1 MKRQPN
7 PDDPAYRDRSTRRR
21 LEEKKSKTPGQQL
34 EKEGDYLDTG
44 ELDQEGK
51 PLLSEEIDVESLTNQ
66 QKQKEDAKKWKKF
79 DDAVAGAKSKEDLI
93 EAGRIRKD
101 IEERLGNNWVSLSTL
116 ALETFIGI
124 GADVLL
130 ASPDPISRGLNYGI
144 GYGTNILAQWLRGE
158 EIKQGRAHAAG
169 AFQAI
174 PFGTAAKG
182 IKGIARATGKGAVG
196 SVVGEQV
203 AVGIDE
209 KRVLTPEE
217 VAYAGAFGGTFGGIS
232 KSALDNVDITGL
244 RNTLNRLSKKRQ
256 VVQNLDGTL
265 SIADDG
271 IDLAKQSAQPM
282 RMAGAQVNRA
292 KAAPKISTNE
302 RLKQSLI
309 ANEVIELPPA
319 YKGGPVTFRPEADF
333 FDVSAALIGGGQE
346 DARDALGR
354 KIDYNRAKV
363 TEFGATKSERR
374 DMVFNHIKNSLR
386 RNKKDG
392 TGTNITRRE
401 FNEYAKEQIA
411 GEKDL
416 RKAIKLLN
424 IRSYASLKNIDLSDY
439 PTSEA
444 QLELLNQINK
454 AKVKPRRSKTDTTE
468 QFQNK
473 VRKWQRDTAPYQ
485 QFTDYKETFDY
496 GHIISAK
503 TGFRAEDLGMN
514 RISNTEIEAAHN
526 VASIDPYTR
535 KIIEILQEGNR
546 ERGSR
551 RDYLPVVQRM
561 RNTAGSV
568 VEDFVKWKANKDND
582 PVNLT
587 KILDKFIPRDQH
599 DNYLQFIQKK
609 FYQKRA
615 LGYATIKEFVEE
627 VYGFD
632 YKIFK
637 DMPQKFKNKV
647 EKEYLKQR
655 VESGNITG
663 KQQYDQAGE
672 WMLEA
677 IDEFIGLHHLS
688 KPKRLRTVKE
698 DTQLQDLDDLPKDID
713 DLMDMILPDRLPN
726 E

>member
-1 MKRQPN
+1 MRLKDILESINN
-7 PDDPAYRDRSTRRR
+7 PLAKSIAFETGANVALDTATGWFMPAPWLYAGINFVGSSAINIAAQRMRGQRGINFGEVGASGLISTVPYMNPAAGRF
-21 LEEKKSKTPGQQL
+21 SKLVGQQR
-34 EKEGDYLDTG
+34 
-44 ELDQEGK
+44 
-51 PLLSEEIDVESLTNQ
+51 SLQ
-66 QKQKEDAKKWKKF
+66 RAAVGGGVM
-79 DDAVAGAKSKEDLI
+79 AVAHQQI
-93 EAGRIRKD
+93 EAGVNEGRVISPT
-101 IEERLGNNWVSLSTL
+101 EAAVGLGL
-116 ALETFIGI
+116 
-124 GADVLL
+124 GA
-130 ASPDPISRGLNYGI
+130 A
-144 GYGTNILAQWLRGE
+144 T
-158 EIKQGRAHAAG
+158 
-169 AFQAI
+169 
-174 PFGTAAKG
+174 GTAFKEVGDQLGKRLKFA
-182 IKGIARATGKGAVG
+182 IDRSPLTAQRTGTV
-196 SVVGEQV
+196 
-203 AVGIDE
+203 
-209 KRVLTPEE
+209 
-217 VAYAGAFGGTFGGIS
+217 
-232 KSALDNVDITGL
+232 
-244 RNTLNRLSKKRQ
+244 
-256 VVQNLDGTL
+256 
-265 SIADDG
+265 
-271 IDLAKQSAQPM
+271 
-282 RMAGAQVNRA
+282 GAQVNPA

-319 YKGGPVTFRPEADF
+319 YKGGPVTFREEADF

-363 TEFGATKSERR
+363 TEFGATRSERR
-374 DMVFNHIKNSLR
+374 DMVFNHIKDRLR
-386 RNKKDG
+386 RKKTKGKQKG
-392 TGTNITRRE
+392 TGTNITRKE
-401 FNEYAKEQIA
+401 FNEYAKEQVA
-411 GEKDL
+411 AEKNL

-444 QLELLNQINK
+444 QLELLNKINK
-454 AKVKPRRSKTDTTE
+454 AKVKPRRSKTDTTD

-551 RDYLPVVQRM
+551 RDYVPVVQRM

-599 DNYLQFIQKK
+599 DNYLQFVQKK

-615 LGYATIKEFVEE
+615 LGYSTMKEFVEE

-637 DMPQKFKNKV
+637 EMPQKHKNKV

-688 KPKRLRTVKE
+688 KPKRLRTIKE
-698 DTQLQDLDDLPKDID
+698 DTQLQDLDDLPKDVD

>member
-1 MKRQPN
+1 MERQPN
-7 PDDPAYRDRSTRRR
+7 PDDPAYRDQSTRRS
-21 LEEKKSKTPGQQL
+21 LEEKKSKTSGQQL
-34 EKEGDYLDTG
+34 EEEGGYLDTG

-51 PLLSEEIDVESLTNQ
+51 PLLSKEIDVESLTNR
-66 QKQKEDAKKWKKF
+66 QKQKQDAEKWKEF

-93 EAGRIRKD
+93 EAGKIRK
-101 IEERLGNNWVSLSTL
+101 RLEGNWVSLATL
-116 ALETFIGI
+116 AGETFIGI
-124 GADVLL
+124 GADVFLP
-130 ASPDPISRGLNYGI
+130 SPDPLSRGLNYGI
-144 GYGTNILAQWLRGE
+144 GYGTNVFAQWLRGE
-158 EIKQGRAHAAG
+158 EFSQGQAHAAG
-169 AFQAI
+169 LFQAI
-174 PFGTAAKG
+174 PFGTVAKGAKG
-182 IKGIARATGKGAVG
+182 ITRAIGKGAVG
-196 SVVGEQV
+196 GVVGEQV
-203 AVGIDE
+203 RVGIDE

-217 VAYAGAFGGTFGGIS
+217 VGYAGTFGGAFGGLTKG
-232 KSALDNVDITGL
+232 ALDNVDLTSL
-244 RNTLNRLSKKRQ
+244 KSRLSKQRQ

-282 RMAGAQVNRA
+282 RMAGAQVNPT
-292 KAAPKISTNE
+292 KAAPKLSTNE

-363 TEFGATKSERR
+363 TEFGATRSERR
-374 DMVFNHIKNSLR
+374 DMVFNHIKDSLR

-392 TGTNITRRE
+392 TGTNITRKE
-401 FNEYAKEQIA
+401 FNEYAKEQVA
-411 GEKDL
+411 AEKDL

-444 QLELLNQINK
+444 QLELLNKINK
-454 AKVKPRRSKTDTTE
+454 AKVKPRRSKNDTTQ

-473 VRKWQRDTAPYQ
+473 LRKWERDTAPYQ
-485 QFTDYKETFDY
+485 QYTDYKETFDY

-503 TGFRAEDLGMN
+503 TGFRLEDLGMN

-526 VASIDPYTR
+526 IASYDPYTK

-609 FYQKRA
+609 FYQKRS

-627 VYGFD
+627 VYGFY

-637 DMPQKFKNKV
+637 DLPQKHKNKV

-655 VESGNITG
+655 VESGNVTG

-688 KPKRLRTVKE
+688 KPKKLPKQE
-698 DTQLQDLDDLPKDID
+698 DIDLPQNID
-713 DLMDMILPDRLPN
+713 DLMDMILPDRLPD

>member
-1 MKRQPN
+1 M
-7 PDDPAYRDRSTRRR
+7 
-21 LEEKKSKTPGQQL
+21 EEEQDIQSDIVK
-34 EKEGDYLDTG
+34 
-44 ELDQEGK
+44 
-51 PLLSEEIDVESLTNQ
+51 
-66 QKQKEDAKKWKKF
+66 QKQLRDAQENQEF
-79 DDAVAGAKSKEDLI
+79 DDAVAGGELEDLREGVKIRQREKSEVKKDILESINNPLAKSIAFETGANVALDTATGWFMPAPWLYAGINFVGSSAINIAAQRMRGQRGINFGEVGASGLISTVPYMNPAAGRFSKLVGQQRSLQRAAVGGGVMAVAHQQI
-93 EAGRIRKD
+93 EAGVNEGRVISPT
-101 IEERLGNNWVSLSTL
+101 EAAVGLGL
-116 ALETFIGI
+116 
-124 GADVLL
+124 GA
-130 ASPDPISRGLNYGI
+130 
-144 GYGTNILAQWLRGE
+144 
-158 EIKQGRAHAAG
+158 AAG
-169 AFQAI
+169 TAFKEVGDQLGKRLKFAI
-174 PFGTAAKG
+174 DRSPLTAQRTGT
-182 IKGIARATGKGAVG
+182 V
-196 SVVGEQV
+196 
-203 AVGIDE
+203 
-209 KRVLTPEE
+209 
-217 VAYAGAFGGTFGGIS
+217 
-232 KSALDNVDITGL
+232 
-244 RNTLNRLSKKRQ
+244 
-256 VVQNLDGTL
+256 
-265 SIADDG
+265 
-271 IDLAKQSAQPM
+271 
-282 RMAGAQVNRA
+282 GAQVNPA

-319 YKGGPVTFRPEADF
+319 YKGGPVTFREEADF

-363 TEFGATKSERR
+363 TEFGATRSERR
-374 DMVFNHIKNSLR
+374 DMVFNHIKDRLR
-386 RNKKDG
+386 RKKTKGKQKG
-392 TGTNITRRE
+392 TGTNITRKE
-401 FNEYAKEQIA
+401 FNEYAKEQVA
-411 GEKDL
+411 AEKNL

-444 QLELLNQINK
+444 QLELLNKINK
-454 AKVKPRRSKTDTTE
+454 AKVKPRRSKTDTTD

-551 RDYLPVVQRM
+551 RDYVPVVQRM

-599 DNYLQFIQKK
+599 DNYLQFVQKK

-615 LGYATIKEFVEE
+615 LGYSTMKEFVEE

-637 DMPQKFKNKV
+637 EMPQKHKNKV

-688 KPKRLRTVKE
+688 KPKRLRTIKE
-698 DTQLQDLDDLPKDID
+698 DTQLQDLDDLPKDVD

>member
-1 MKRQPN
+1 MEEEQDIQSDIVKQKQLRDAQENQEFDSPVAGGTLEDLREGVKIREKEKRQ
-7 PDDPAYRDRSTRRR
+7 T
-21 LEEKKSKTPGQQL
+21 G
-34 EKEGDYLDTG
+34 LDLKAEIAGVGFETSVNVATDALTTALG
-44 ELDQEGK
+44 WAP
-51 PLLSEEIDVESLTNQ
+51 PLYAVVNILSAGGANLVS
-66 QKQKEDAKKWKKF
+66 QKMIRGKEDIDWGEAWASAGLGTIPFMSPSAGRLTKVVGNPNSIKR
-79 DDAVAGAKSKEDLI
+79 AVVGGGLTGVGYQQI
-93 EAGRIRKD
+93 EAGIN
-101 IEERLGNNWVSLSTL
+101 ERRVISPTEAALGFAT
-116 ALETFIGI
+116 G
-124 GADVLL
+124 GAAGGAFKSAADTGQ
-130 ASPDPISRGLNYGI
+130 R
-144 GYGTNILAQWLRGE
+144 ILAQ
-158 EIKQGRAHAAG
+158 
-169 AFQAI
+169 
-174 PFGTAAKG
+174 
-182 IKGIARATGKGAVG
+182 IKGISPMG
-196 SVVGEQV
+196 
-203 AVGIDE
+203 D
-209 KRVLTPEE
+209 L
-217 VAYAGAFGGTFGGIS
+217 AYGLGGTGGA
-232 KSALDNVDITGL
+232 SAMKGST
-244 RNTLNRLSKKRQ
+244 
-256 VVQNLDGTL
+256 
-265 SIADDG
+265 
-271 IDLAKQSAQPM
+271 
-282 RMAGAQVNRA
+282 

-319 YKGGPVTFRPEADF
+319 YKGGPVTFREEADF

-363 TEFGATKSERR
+363 TEFGATRSERR
-374 DMVFNHIKNSLR
+374 DMVFNHIKDRLR
-386 RNKKDG
+386 RKKTKGKQKG
-392 TGTNITRRE
+392 TGTNITRKE

-411 GEKDL
+411 AEKNL

-444 QLELLNQINK
+444 QLELLNNINK
-454 AKVKPRRSKTDTTE
+454 AKVKPRRGKTDTTD

-551 RDYLPVVQRM
+551 RDYLLVVQRM

-599 DNYLQFIQKK
+599 DNYLQFVQKK

-615 LGYATIKEFVEE
+615 LGYSTMKEFVEE
-627 VYGFD
+627 VYGS
-632 YKIFK
+632 I
-637 DMPQKFKNKV
+637 
-647 EKEYLKQR
+647 
-655 VESGNITG
+655 
-663 KQQYDQAGE
+663 
-672 WMLEA
+672 EA
-677 IDEFIGLHHLS
+677 TL
-688 KPKRLRTVKE
+688 
-698 DTQLQDLDDLPKDID
+698 
-713 DLMDMILPDRLPN
+713 
-726 E
+726 

>member
-1 MKRQPN
+1 MPDPYKTPVDMQDVYDEDAQKNKEFDKTLN
-7 PDDPAYRDRSTRRR
+7 PDGSFKKPS
-21 LEEKKSKTPGQQL
+21 LEQL
-34 EKEGDYLDTG
+34 EKGSEIKNKMLNQVRSTGFEVGANIGLD
-44 ELDQEGK
+44 K
-51 PLLSEEIDVESLTNQ
+51 ATN
-66 QKQKEDAKKWKKF
+66 W
-79 DDAVAGAKSKEDLI
+79 
-93 EAGRIRKD
+93 
-101 IEERLGNNWVSLSTL
+101 
-116 ALETFIGI
+116 
-124 GADVLL
+124 LL
-130 ASPDPISRGLNYGI
+130 AAPFPGARLLYGGANFLGSAGI
-144 GYGTNILAQWLRGE
+144 NIYAQRIRGE
-158 EIKQGRAHAAG
+158 EGIKWGEAAASGGMSLVPYMPFAAG
-169 AFQAI
+169 KYTKYLGEPWSVQR
-174 PFGTAAKG
+174 GVVG
-182 IKGIARATGKGAVG
+182 GAVTG
-196 SVVGEQV
+196 VGHE
-203 AVGIDE
+203 AIRVGIDE
-209 KRVLTPEE
+209 KRLPSPIETGLGATVGGAVGGAIPAVTDTAKRMIAQIQGISPMGDL
-217 VAYAGAFGGTFGGIS
+217 AYGLGGTGGA
-232 KSALDNVDITGL
+232 SAMKGST
-244 RNTLNRLSKKRQ
+244 
-256 VVQNLDGTL
+256 
-265 SIADDG
+265 
-271 IDLAKQSAQPM
+271 
-282 RMAGAQVNRA
+282 
-292 KAAPKISTNE
+292 KAAQKISTNE

-319 YKGGPVTFRPEADF
+319 YKGGPVTFREEADF

-354 KIDYNRAKV
+354 KIVYNRAKV
-363 TEFGATKSERR
+363 TEFGATRSERR

-392 TGTNITRRE
+392 TGTNITRKE

-411 GEKDL
+411 AEKNL

-444 QLELLNQINK
+444 QLELLNNINK
-454 AKVKPRRSKTDTTE
+454 AKVKPRRGKTDTTD

-637 DMPQKFKNKV
+637 DMPQKLKNKV

>member
-1 MKRQPN
+1 M
-7 PDDPAYRDRSTRRR
+7 
-21 LEEKKSKTPGQQL
+21 EEEQDIQSDIVK
-34 EKEGDYLDTG
+34 
-44 ELDQEGK
+44 
-51 PLLSEEIDVESLTNQ
+51 
-66 QKQKEDAKKWKKF
+66 QKQLRDAQENQEF
-79 DDAVAGAKSKEDLI
+79 DDAVAGGELEDLREGVKIRQREKSEVKKDILESINNPLAKSIAFETGANVALDTATGWFMPAPWLYAGINFVGSSAINIAAQRMRGQRGINFGEVGASGLISTVPYMNPAAGRFSKLVGQQRSLQRAAVGGGVMAVAHQQI
-93 EAGRIRKD
+93 EAGVNEGRVISPT
-101 IEERLGNNWVSLSTL
+101 EAAVGLGL
-116 ALETFIGI
+116 
-124 GADVLL
+124 GA
-130 ASPDPISRGLNYGI
+130 A
-144 GYGTNILAQWLRGE
+144 T
-158 EIKQGRAHAAG
+158 
-169 AFQAI
+169 
-174 PFGTAAKG
+174 GTAFKEVGDQLGKRLKFA
-182 IKGIARATGKGAVG
+182 IDRSPLTAQRTGTV
-196 SVVGEQV
+196 
-203 AVGIDE
+203 
-209 KRVLTPEE
+209 
-217 VAYAGAFGGTFGGIS
+217 
-232 KSALDNVDITGL
+232 
-244 RNTLNRLSKKRQ
+244 
-256 VVQNLDGTL
+256 
-265 SIADDG
+265 
-271 IDLAKQSAQPM
+271 
-282 RMAGAQVNRA
+282 GAQVNPA

-319 YKGGPVTFRPEADF
+319 YKGGPVTFREEADF

-363 TEFGATKSERR
+363 TEFGATRSERR
-374 DMVFNHIKNSLR
+374 DMVFNHIKDRLR
-386 RNKKDG
+386 RKKTKGKQKG
-392 TGTNITRRE
+392 TGTNITRKE
-401 FNEYAKEQIA
+401 FNEYAKEQVA
-411 GEKDL
+411 AEKNL

-444 QLELLNQINK
+444 QLELLNKINK
-454 AKVKPRRSKTDTTE
+454 AKVKPRRSKTDTTD

-551 RDYLPVVQRM
+551 RDYVPVVQRM

-599 DNYLQFIQKK
+599 DNYLQFVQKK

-615 LGYATIKEFVEE
+615 LGYSTMKEFVEE

-637 DMPQKFKNKV
+637 EMPQKHKNKV

-688 KPKRLRTVKE
+688 KPKRLRTIKE
-698 DTQLQDLDDLPKDID
+698 DTQLQDLDDLPKDVD

>member
-1 MKRQPN
+1 MEEEQDIQSDIVKQKQLRDAQENQEFDRDMDAYRRGKNLTDEQRKQVLQDNARKRQ
-7 PDDPAYRDRSTRRR
+7 T
-21 LEEKKSKTPGQQL
+21 G
-34 EKEGDYLDTG
+34 LDLKAEIAGVGFETSVNVATDALTTALG
-44 ELDQEGK
+44 WAP
-51 PLLSEEIDVESLTNQ
+51 PLYAVVNFLSAGGANLVS
-66 QKQKEDAKKWKKF
+66 QKMIRGKEDIDWGEAWASAGLGTIPFMSPSAGRLTKVVGNPNSIKR
-79 DDAVAGAKSKEDLI
+79 AVVGGGLTGVGYQQI
-93 EAGRIRKD
+93 EAGIN
-101 IEERLGNNWVSLSTL
+101 ERRVISPTEAALGFATGGAVSGGMVKGSEVLGKALLGNINARPVY
-116 ALETFIGI
+116 ALE
-124 GADVLL
+124 
-130 ASPDPISRGLNYGI
+130 
-144 GYGTNILAQWLRGE
+144 
-158 EIKQGRAHAAG
+158 
-169 AFQAI
+169 
-174 PFGTAAKG
+174 
-182 IKGIARATGKGAVG
+182 
-196 SVVGEQV
+196 
-203 AVGIDE
+203 
-209 KRVLTPEE
+209 
-217 VAYAGAFGGTFGGIS
+217 
-232 KSALDNVDITGL
+232 
-244 RNTLNRLSKKRQ
+244 
-256 VVQNLDGTL
+256 
-265 SIADDG
+265 
-271 IDLAKQSAQPM
+271 
-282 RMAGAQVNRA
+282 
-292 KAAPKISTNE
+292 PKVSTNE

-363 TEFGATKSERR
+363 TEFGATRSERR

-392 TGTNITRRE
+392 TGTNITRKE

-411 GEKDL
+411 AEKDL

-637 DMPQKFKNKV
+637 DMPQKLKNKV

-698 DTQLQDLDDLPKDID
+698 DTQLQNLDDLPKDID

>member
-1 MKRQPN
+1 MEEEQDIQSDIVKQKQLRDAQENQEFDRDMDAYRRGKNLTDEQRKQVLQDNARKRQ
-7 PDDPAYRDRSTRRR
+7 T
-21 LEEKKSKTPGQQL
+21 G
-34 EKEGDYLDTG
+34 LDLKAEIAGVGFETSVNVATDALTTALG
-44 ELDQEGK
+44 WAP
-51 PLLSEEIDVESLTNQ
+51 PLYAVVNFLSAGGANLVS
-66 QKQKEDAKKWKKF
+66 QKVIRGKEDINWGEAWASAGLGTIPFMSPSAGRLTKVVGNPNSIKR
-79 DDAVAGAKSKEDLI
+79 AVVGGGLTGVGYQQI
-93 EAGRIRKD
+93 EAGIN
-101 IEERLGNNWVSLSTL
+101 ERRVISPTEAALGFATGGAVSGGMVKGSEVLGKALLGNINARPVY
-116 ALETFIGI
+116 ALE
-124 GADVLL
+124 
-130 ASPDPISRGLNYGI
+130 
-144 GYGTNILAQWLRGE
+144 
-158 EIKQGRAHAAG
+158 
-169 AFQAI
+169 
-174 PFGTAAKG
+174 
-182 IKGIARATGKGAVG
+182 
-196 SVVGEQV
+196 
-203 AVGIDE
+203 
-209 KRVLTPEE
+209 
-217 VAYAGAFGGTFGGIS
+217 
-232 KSALDNVDITGL
+232 
-244 RNTLNRLSKKRQ
+244 
-256 VVQNLDGTL
+256 
-265 SIADDG
+265 
-271 IDLAKQSAQPM
+271 
-282 RMAGAQVNRA
+282 
-292 KAAPKISTNE
+292 PKVSTNE

-363 TEFGATKSERR
+363 TEFGATRSERR

-392 TGTNITRRE
+392 TGTNITRKE

-411 GEKDL
+411 AEKDL

-637 DMPQKFKNKV
+637 DMPQKLKNKV

-698 DTQLQDLDDLPKDID
+698 DTQLQNLDDLPKDID

>member
-1 MKRQPN
+1 MERQPN
-7 PDDPAYRDRSTRRR
+7 PDDPAYRDQSTRRS
-21 LEEKKSKTPGQQL
+21 LEEKKSKTSGQQL
-34 EKEGDYLDTG
+34 EEEGGYLDTG

-51 PLLSEEIDVESLTNQ
+51 PLLSKEIDVESLTNR
-66 QKQKEDAKKWKKF
+66 QKQKQDAEKWKEF

-93 EAGRIRKD
+93 EAGKIRK
-101 IEERLGNNWVSLSTL
+101 RLEGNWVSLATL
-116 ALETFIGI
+116 AGETFIGI
-124 GADVLL
+124 GADVFLP
-130 ASPDPISRGLNYGI
+130 SPDPLSRGLNYGI
-144 GYGTNILAQWLRGE
+144 GYGTNVFAQWLRGE
-158 EIKQGRAHAAG
+158 EFSQGQAHAAG
-169 AFQAI
+169 LFQAI
-174 PFGTAAKG
+174 PFGTVAKGAKG
-182 IKGIARATGKGAVG
+182 ITRAIGKGAVG
-196 SVVGEQV
+196 GVVGEQV
-203 AVGIDE
+203 RVGIDE

-217 VAYAGAFGGTFGGIS
+217 VGYAGTFGGAFGGLTKG
-232 KSALDNVDITGL
+232 ALDNVDLTSL
-244 RNTLNRLSKKRQ
+244 KSRLSKQRQ

-282 RMAGAQVNRA
+282 RMAGAQVNPT
-292 KAAPKISTNE
+292 KAAPKLSTNE

-363 TEFGATKSERR
+363 TEFGATRSERR
-374 DMVFNHIKNSLR
+374 DMVFNHIKDSLR

-392 TGTNITRRE
+392 TGTNITRKE
-401 FNEYAKEQIA
+401 FNEYAKEQVA
-411 GEKDL
+411 AEKDL

-444 QLELLNQINK
+444 QLELLNKINK
-454 AKVKPRRSKTDTTE
+454 AKVKPRRSKNDTTQ

-473 VRKWQRDTAPYQ
+473 LRKWERDTAPYQ
-485 QFTDYKETFDY
+485 QYTDYKETFDY

-503 TGFRAEDLGMN
+503 TGFRLEDLGMN

-526 VASIDPYTR
+526 IASYDPYTK

-609 FYQKRA
+609 FYQKRS

-637 DMPQKFKNKV
+637 DLPQKHKNKV

-655 VESGNITG
+655 VESGNVTG

-688 KPKRLRTVKE
+688 KPKKLPKQE
-698 DTQLQDLDDLPKDID
+698 DIDLPQNID
-713 DLMDMILPDRLPN
+713 DLMDMILPDRLPD

>member
-1 MKRQPN
+1 MEEEQDIQSDIVKQKQLRDAQENQEFDRDMDAYRRGRELTDEQRKKVLLDNARKRQ
-7 PDDPAYRDRSTRRR
+7 T
-21 LEEKKSKTPGQQL
+21 G
-34 EKEGDYLDTG
+34 LDLKAEIAGVGFETSVNVATDALTTALG
-44 ELDQEGK
+44 WAP
-51 PLLSEEIDVESLTNQ
+51 PLYAVVNFLSAGGANLVS
-66 QKQKEDAKKWKKF
+66 QKVIRGKEDINWGEAWASAGLGTIPFMSPSAGRLTKVVGNPNSIKR
-79 DDAVAGAKSKEDLI
+79 AVVGGGLTGVGYQQI
-93 EAGRIRKD
+93 EAGIN
-101 IEERLGNNWVSLSTL
+101 ERRVISPTEAALGFATGGAVSGGMVKGSEVLGKALLGNINARPVY
-116 ALETFIGI
+116 ALE
-124 GADVLL
+124 
-130 ASPDPISRGLNYGI
+130 
-144 GYGTNILAQWLRGE
+144 
-158 EIKQGRAHAAG
+158 
-169 AFQAI
+169 
-174 PFGTAAKG
+174 
-182 IKGIARATGKGAVG
+182 
-196 SVVGEQV
+196 
-203 AVGIDE
+203 
-209 KRVLTPEE
+209 
-217 VAYAGAFGGTFGGIS
+217 
-232 KSALDNVDITGL
+232 
-244 RNTLNRLSKKRQ
+244 
-256 VVQNLDGTL
+256 
-265 SIADDG
+265 
-271 IDLAKQSAQPM
+271 
-282 RMAGAQVNRA
+282 
-292 KAAPKISTNE
+292 PKVSTNE

-363 TEFGATKSERR
+363 TEFGATRSERR

-392 TGTNITRRE
+392 TGTNITRKE

-411 GEKDL
+411 AEKDL

-637 DMPQKFKNKV
+637 DMPQKLKNKV

-672 WMLEA
+672 P
-677 IDEFIGLHHLS
+677 IDGNVSTIKTSDILID
-688 KPKRLRTVKE
+688 P
-698 DTQLQDLDDLPKDID
+698 LDFKDIF
-713 DLMDMILPDRLPN
+713 IIRIVSF
-726 E
+726 

>member
-1 MKRQPN
+1 MERQPN
-7 PDDPAYRDRSTRRR
+7 PDDPAYRDQSTRRR
-21 LEEKKSKTPGQQL
+21 LEEKKSETSGQQL
-34 EKEGDYLDTG
+34 EEEGGYLDTG

-51 PLLSEEIDVESLTNQ
+51 PLLSKEIDVESLTNQ

-93 EAGRIRKD
+93 EAGKIRKD

-124 GADVLL
+124 GADVTTPALL
-130 ASPDPISRGLNYGI
+130 ATPLAPLYYPLNYSI
-144 GYGTNILAQWLRGE
+144 GYGANILGQWLRGE
-158 EIKQGRAHAAG
+158 EIKQGRAYAAG
-169 AFQAI
+169 AFQTI
-174 PFGTAAKG
+174 PLGTAAKG
-182 IKGIARATGKGAVG
+182 VKGIARATGKGAVG

-282 RMAGAQVNRA
+282 RMAGAQVNPA
-292 KAAPKISTNE
+292 KAAPKLSTNE

-319 YKGGPVTFRPEADF
+319 YPGGDITYRPEADF

-363 TEFGATKSERR
+363 TEFGATRSERR

-411 GEKDL
+411 KEKDL

-439 PTSEA
+439 PTAEA

-454 AKVKPRRSKTDTTE
+454 AKVKPRRSKNDTTQ

-473 VRKWQRDTAPYQ
+473 VRKWERDTAPYQ

-503 TGFRAEDLGMN
+503 TGFRLEDLGMN
-514 RISNTEIEAAHN
+514 RRSNTEIEEAHN
-526 VASIDPYTR
+526 VVSYDRYTR

-587 KILDKFIPRDQH
+587 KILNKFIPEEQH
-599 DNYLQFIQKK
+599 NNYLQFVQKK
-609 FYQKRA
+609 FYQKRS
-615 LGYATIKEFVEE
+615 LGYSTIKEFVEE

-637 DMPQKFKNKV
+637 EMPQKHKNEV
-647 EKEYLKQR
+647 EKLYRKHR
-655 VESGNITG
+655 IESGNVTG
-663 KQQYDQAGE
+663 RQQYDQAGE

-688 KPKRLRTVKE
+688 KPKKLPKQE
-698 DTQLQDLDDLPKDID
+698 DIDLPQNID
-713 DLMDMILPDRLPN
+713 DLMDMILPDRLPD